1 MLAAVIERPG
11 AVTVRR
17 PPGEAA
23 QAQAL
28 AKPAQALAGAAQAL
42 VGAAQALALA
52 GSERS
57 ERLKIVLD
65 VARP

>member
-42 VGAAQALALA
+42 AGAAQALA

>member
-23 QAQAL
+23 QALTGAAEAL
-28 AKPAQALAGAAQAL
+28 AEA
-42 VGAAQALALA
+42 ALALA
-52 GSERS
+52 ATERP